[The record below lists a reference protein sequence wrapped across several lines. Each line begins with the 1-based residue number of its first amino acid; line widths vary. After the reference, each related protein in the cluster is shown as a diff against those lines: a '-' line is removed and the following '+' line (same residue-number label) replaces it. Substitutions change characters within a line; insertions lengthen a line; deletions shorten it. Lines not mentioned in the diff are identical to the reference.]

1 MDCKFETRF
10 SDNAGCGNCNA
21 LLEKKD
27 PMKLWQEMKRNG
39 FLSPPA
45 FTPTPNKRASK
56 HKNEMPNRKMKF
68 AKIEQTNRFTEVTT
82 RNGLLDELNPGIMN
96 QLRNSKVAKVKKV
109 DKFSMVAAPSG
120 LLNELNPGIMSRLR
134 NSEQVYSIIWALVR
148 SEMLE
153 NTQSKQESRFK
164 EEIRD
169 NDVSEGSNTISVGS
183 QVSGCSMFLTRRMHM
198 NSEHRGGVDDMSVA
212 VRKDED
218 GFDKHEVKSWSS
230 VTTASENANSND
242 EIVSSENTG
251 SQEESAMVPPFDR
264 TVANLASQWLVLLC
278 QNIKG
283 RLAALKRSRMR
294 VKDVIQVELP
304 FLVSKESSPV
314 KDNDQLS
321 SVECPMST
329 IPYMHQ
335 AKWTAL
341 FDQMDKALSE
351 EMNDLEIW
359 LNQIE
364 EMQLHVGQLECK
376 TDIS

>member
-1 MDCKFETRF
+1 MRAYKQLLVCNLKKEHRGNCCNLCMDCKFETRL

-27 PMKLWQEMKRNG
+27 PMKLWQEMKQNG

-96 QLRNSKVAKVKKV
+96 HLRNSKVAKVKKV

-120 LLNELNPGIMSRLR
+120 LLDELNPGIMSRVR
-134 NSEQVYSIIWALVR
+134 NSEQVYSIIWAMVR

-153 NTQSKQESRFK
+153 NTQSKQECQFK
-164 EEIRD
+164 EEIQD
-169 NDVSEGSNTISVGS
+169 NDVNEGSNTVSVGS

-198 NSEHRGGVDDMSVA
+198 NSEHGGGVDDLSVA

-242 EIVSSENTG
+242 EIVSSENTS
-251 SQEESAMVPPFDR
+251 SQEVSAMVPPFDR
-264 TVANLASQWLVLLC
+264 TGKL
-278 QNIKG
+278 
-283 RLAALKRSRMR
+283 
-294 VKDVIQVELP
+294 
-304 FLVSKESSPV
+304 
-314 KDNDQLS
+314 
-321 SVECPMST
+321 
-329 IPYMHQ
+329 
-335 AKWTAL
+335 
-341 FDQMDKALSE
+341 
-351 EMNDLEIW
+351 
-359 LNQIE
+359 
-364 EMQLHVGQLECK
+364 
-376 TDIS
+376 

>member
-1 MDCKFETRF
+1 MDCKFETRL
-10 SDNAGCGNCNA
+10 SDNAGCGTCNA

-27 PMKLWQEMKRNG
+27 PMKLWQEMKQNG

-68 AKIEQTNRFTEVTT
+68 AKIEQTNRFTEVAT
-82 RNGLLDELNPGIMN
+82 RNGLFDELSPGIMN
-96 QLRNSKVAKVKKV
+96 HLRNSKVAKVKKV

-120 LLNELNPGIMSRLR
+120 LLDELNPGIMSRLR

-164 EEIRD
+164 EEISD
-169 NDVSEGSNTISVGS
+169 NDVNEGSNTVSVGS

-198 NSEHRGGVDDMSVA
+198 NSEHGGGVDDLSLV

-230 VTTASENANSND
+230 VTTSENANSND
-242 EIVSSENTG
+242 EIVSSENTS
-251 SQEESAMVPPFDR
+251 SQEESATVPPFDR
-264 TVANLASQWLVLLC
+264 TVANLASQWLALLC

-304 FLVSKESSPV
+304 FLISKESSPV

-321 SVECPMST
+321 TVECPMST

-359 LNQIE
+359 LNQVE
-364 EMQLHVGQLECK
+364 EMQLHAGQLECK
-376 TDIS
+376 TDIC